1 MEGFEN
7 ILFRIDEFKG
17 QLDRV
22 SSTLLKPPHPATT
35 RSGGVLIVNGH
46 LCMEVMTYMQ

>member
-22 SSTLLKPPHPATT
+22 STPPLKLPHPATT
-35 RSGGVLIVNGH
+35 RIGRVPIVMAT
-46 LCMEVMTYMQ
+46 CAWK

>member
-22 SSTLLKPPHPATT
+22 SSPLLKPPYLATT
-35 RSGGVLIVNGH
+35 RNGGVSIVMAT
-46 LCMEVMTYMQ
+46 CA